1 LNRRGTLAAAVLILA
16 TVACAGF
23 GLPAEA
29 QSSRIDALGAR
40 PLSLPKAVGP
50 PAGAPEFSA
59 TFTGTK
65 LDTHVWDT
73 CYPAQSQSG
82 CTNYGNVGHEFEWYL
97 PSQVQVGGGNLKL
110 VATRIPVK
118 GKAANGTSKEY
129 YCRSGMVTSF
139 PGFKFQYGFVQIVA
153 DVPHAAGL
161 WPALWL
167 AAANGQWP
175 PEIDMLESWG
185 VNHEVAAFFHPV
197 GIHWVKGNI
206 PLSLTQG
213 WQTYSLRW
221 TSSQLTF
228 YVGNQVVLT
237 TTSRVPQRRMYLLA
251 NIAEYVQPAAGNCT
265 GTMLIKS
272 VKVWK

>member
-1 LNRRGTLAAAVLILA
+1 MSRRYRLAAGVPVLAI
-16 TVACAGF
+16 VALFGL
-23 GLPAEA
+23 GLPAGA
-29 QSSRIDALGAR
+29 QATRGDAAAAR
-40 PLSLPKAVGP
+40 PSSLPRAVAP
-50 PAGAPEFSA
+50 PSGKPEFSA
-59 TFTGTK
+59 TFAGTK
-65 LDTHVWDT
+65 LDTKVWDT
-73 CYPAQSQSG
+73 CYPLLSQSG
-82 CTNYGNVGHEFEWYL
+82 CTNFGNKDEYEWYV
-97 PSQVQVGGGNLKL
+97 PSQVQVGGGYLKL
-110 VATRIPVK
+110 VAKRLAIK
-118 GKAANGTSKEY
+118 GKAANGASKEY

-139 PGFKFQYGFVQIVA
+139 PGFKFQYGFVQVVA

-185 VNHEVAAFFHPV
+185 VNQEEAAFFHPV
-197 GIHWVKGNI
+197 GNNWSKGNI

-221 TSSQLTF
+221 TSSQLTY

-237 TTSRVPQRRMYLLA
+237 VTTRVPERRMYLIA
-251 NIAEYVQPAAGNCT
+251 NVAEYVQPQAGNCT